1 MKKIKE
7 IKIKY
12 WNIINKKTKKNE
24 ENLIFY
30 GETFNDLLNL
40 LFKKY
45 QNNLKEYFLDS
56 DGKNLSPN
64 IIVFINNKPVRDL
77 KFKLKD
83 QDEILIMPNIAGG

>member
-1 MKKIKE
+1 MKK

-12 WNIINKKTKKNE
+12 WSIISKKTKKNE
-24 ENLIFY
+24 EEIILY
-30 GETFNDLLNL
+30 GETFKDLLNL

-45 QNNLKEYFLDS
+45 KNDIKEYFLDS

-64 IIVFINNKPVRDL
+64 ITVFINNKPVIDL

>member
-1 MKKIKE
+1 MKMKK

-12 WNIINKKTKKNE
+12 WPIINKKTKKNE
-24 ENLIFY
+24 EKIIFY
-30 GETFNDLLNL
+30 GETFKDLLNL

-45 QNNLKEYFLDS
+45 KNNIKEYFLDS
-56 DGKNLSPN
+56 EGENLSSN

-83 QDEILIMPNIAGG
+83 QDEILIMPYIEGG

>member
-1 MKKIKE
+1 MKK

-12 WNIINKKTKKNE
+12 WPIISKKTKKNE
-24 ENLIFY
+24 EEIVLR
-30 GETFNDLLNL
+30 GETFKDLLNL

-45 QNNLKEYFLDS
+45 KNNIKEYFLDS
-56 DGKNLSPN
+56 DGENLSPN

>member
-1 MKKIKE
+1 MKK

-30 GETFNDLLNL
+30 GETFSDLLDL

-45 QNNLKEYFLDS
+45 QNSLKEYFLNS
-56 DGKNLSPN
+56 NEKHLSSN

-83 QDEILIMPNIAGG
+83 GDEILIMPNIEGG